1 MGSTALHVTLMRG
14 GTSKGV
20 FVRATDLP
28 EAGPG
33 RDALLLDLMGTPDP
47 MQIDGLGGT
56 HSSTSK
62 VMAVG
67 PASDPDVDVDYLFAQ
82 VGIDTA
88 VVDYAGNCGN
98 LTAAVGHYAVDE
110 GFVDAVEP
118 VTPVRLRNLN
128 TGVRVLAHVPV
139 AEGRALSA
147 GSQWI
152 AGVPTPGAPIW
163 NEYLDPAGSVFG
175 ALFPTGVPRESLPV
189 GSGRVDVSI
198 VDVTHPVAFAWAA
211 DVGLVG
217 DERPAEL
224 NARPELLARLEALR
238 AACAVRLGRVGRA
251 EDAATESAT
260 VPRLVLV
267 ARDHGDGADLRVLG
281 LSVGRVHHALPI
293 TSTLCTA
300 AAAGLPGTLPHEAA
314 GLEGACE
321 RIRIG
326 HPRGVVEGSVS
337 LAPGVPPSVRS
348 VGLVRTARRL
358 LDGTAYL
365 RGMQGPGESPHK
377 EQGA

>member
-1 MGSTALHVTLMRG
+1 MGSRALRVTLMRG

-20 FVRATDLP
+20 FLRSGDLP
-28 EAGPG
+28 EAGPE
-33 RDALLLDLMGTPDP
+33 RDALLLELMGTPDP

-67 PASDPDVDVDYLFAQ
+67 PASEPDVDVDYLFAQ

-110 GFVDAVEP
+110 GLVDVCEP
-118 VTPVRLRNLN
+118 VTAVRLRNLN

-175 ALFPTGVPRESLPV
+175 TLFPTGVPRESLVV

-198 VDVTHPVAFAWAA
+198 VDVTHPVAFVWAA
-211 DVGLVG
+211 EAGLAG

-224 NARPELLARLEALR
+224 NGRPELLARLEALR
-238 AACAVRLGRVGRA
+238 GACAVRLGRVGRA
-251 EDAATESAT
+251 EDAAGASAT

-267 ARDHGDGADLRVLG
+267 GRDGGDDDSDLRVLG

-314 GLEGACE
+314 RLDGSCE

-337 LAPGVPPSVRS
+337 LEPGVPPWVRS
-348 VGLVRTARRL
+348 VGIVRTARRL

-365 RGMQGPGESPHK
+365 RGE
-377 EQGA
+377 

>member
-1 MGSTALHVTLMRG
+1 MVRSLRVTLMRG

-20 FVRATDLP
+20 FVRAGDLP
-28 EAGPG
+28 GPGPG

-67 PASDPDVDVDYLFAQ
+67 PASEPDVDVDYLFAQ
-82 VGIDTA
+82 VGIDTP

-110 GFVDAVEP
+110 GLVDAVEP
-118 VTPVRLRNLN
+118 LTTVRLRNLN

-152 AGVPTPGAPIW
+152 AGVPTPGAAIW

-175 ALFPTGVPRESLPV
+175 TLFPTGVPRESVSV
-189 GSGRVDVSI
+189 GSDRVDVSI
-198 VDVTHPVAFAWAA
+198 VDVTHPVAFVWAA
-211 DVGLVG
+211 DAGLAG
-217 DERPAEL
+217 DERPADL
-224 NARPELLARLEALR
+224 NARPELLARLEAIR
-238 AACAVRLGRVGRA
+238 GACAVRLGRVGRA
-251 EDAATESAT
+251 EDAAADSAT

-267 ARDHGDGADLRVLG
+267 ARHAGDDSELRVRG

-314 GLEGACE
+314 GLDGVCE

-337 LAPGVPPSVRS
+337 LEPGEPPTVRS
-348 VGLVRTARRL
+348 VGIVRTARRL
-358 LDGTAYL
+358 LDGTAYV
-365 RGMQGPGESPHK
+365 RGVE
-377 EQGA
+377 GA